1 VRFRPELL
9 GVVESPLVQIATAA
23 EAMPGALKL
32 CYGESDMPTPE
43 FICRA
48 AYDASLA
55 GHTFYTHTAGA
66 PELREA
72 IAAKVLELHAVTC
85 QPTEIMSTVGA
96 SMAIYLAV
104 RAFVGAGDNAVVISR
119 PTPFSATPSSWP
131 EAGRGRCR

>member
-1 VRFRPELL
+1 
-9 GVVESPLVQIATAA
+9 
-23 EAMPGALKL
+23 MPGALKL

-66 PELREA
+66 RELREA
-72 IAAKVLELHAVTC
+72 IAAKVFELHGVTC

-104 RAFVGAGDNAVVISR
+104 RAFVGAGDNAVVIS
-119 PTPFSATPSSWP
+119 PTYAIFSNAVIWR
-131 EAGRGRCR
+131 EASRGRCR